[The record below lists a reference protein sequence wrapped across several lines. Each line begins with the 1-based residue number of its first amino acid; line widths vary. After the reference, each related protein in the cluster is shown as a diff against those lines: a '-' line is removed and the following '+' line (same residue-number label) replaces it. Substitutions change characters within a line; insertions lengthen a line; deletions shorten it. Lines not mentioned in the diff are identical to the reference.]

1 MNAGRA
7 NKRSSS
13 VSVVFPSVSLCGN
26 EKPRP
31 SEGKTG
37 AHATH
42 AHNLHSFPRR
52 YKGMRFWQ
60 VSWLMAVAC
69 PSPSH
74 GLGHSG
80 KRTGFHVQ
88 LRGSF
93 RFERNSLFIP

>member
-1 MNAGRA
+1 MNAGTA
-7 NKRSSS
+7 KVRSSS
-13 VSVVFPSVSLCGN
+13 VAVIFPSVSICGN

-60 VSWLMAVAC
+60 VSWLMVVAC

-74 GLGHSG
+74 GLEPQWQTNRIPSTVAG
-80 KRTGFHVQ
+80 Q
-88 LRGSF
+88 L
-93 RFERNSLFIP
+93 PV